1 VFRKVERQI
10 LAASQKKYSA
20 RQRRALVA
28 KWRSSG
34 STQAEFCRQEGLQEW
49 ELSNWKRLQEK
60 QSSGKENE
68 PSEEKRVRIERT
80 RREAKESERFW
91 KAHVFAQVDSG
102 LKRSEYCNEHGLS
115 INSFK
120 RWRAKFVGELKV
132 RAQQKS
138 QELPN
143 LFVEVT
149 TPAEPDSIID
159 DEKLELFLPGGIKVV
174 VAERTSMRLLAK
186 VLKAAQQE
194 GIC

>member
-1 VFRKVERQI
+1 VFSEVKRQI
-10 LAASQKKYSA
+10 LAAAQKIYSA
-20 RQRRALVA
+20 RKRKALVA

-34 STQAEFCRQEGLQEW
+34 LTQAAFCRQEGLQEW
-49 ELSNWKRLQEK
+49 ELSNWKRRQEH
-60 QSSGKENE
+60 QIAGKEKE
-68 PSEEKRVRIERT
+68 LPEEKRVRIART
-80 RREAKESERFW
+80 RRESKDSERIW
-91 KAHVFAQVDSG
+91 KGHVFAQVESG

-115 INSFK
+115 INTFK
-120 RWRAKFVGELKV
+120 RWRARFVGELKL

-138 QELPN
+138 EEQPN

-149 TPAEPDSIID
+149 APPGPALIV
-159 DEKLELFLPGGIKVV
+159 DEEILELILPGGIKVV